1 MKLLSTILLA
11 GILIFYSAA
20 SANEIE
26 WQPWSDSV
34 FAKAKQEGRFVLL
47 DLGTSWCHWCHVMEE
62 VTYRDPAVTEL
73 IQKRYIA
80 VRVDAD
86 SRPDLSNRYEDYGWP
101 ATIVFSGDGG
111 EIVKR
116 QGYIP
121 PKPMASMLQAI
132 IDDPTPGP
140 SVLPETKLSSSTD
153 PFLTADSRQKLRKV
167 LIDTYD
173 PKNKGWGTI
182 QKFLNWDVIEYCMVQ
197 AKQGDTRLEQ
207 MARETLMAQL
217 HLIDPVWGGV
227 CQYSTDGDWDHPHF
241 EKIMQM
247 QAENLRTYAA
257 AYALWHDPSYL
268 QTAKKI
274 QGYLQNF
281 LTSPEG
287 AFYASQDADLVPG
300 KHSAEYFRLSDNNR
314 KKRGIPKVDQHI
326 YSRENGWAVN
336 ALTTLYAVTGDESYL
351 TGAIRAAN
359 WITDH
364 RFLTDG
370 GFRHD
375 ETDPAGPYLGDT
387 LYMGRAFLALYAVT
401 ADRIWLQRAEQA
413 AQFIS
418 ANFKNEV
425 GYVTSAK
432 NGALKSNPQVDE
444 NADLVRFSNLLH
456 YYTGKTAYQEMAQ
469 HAMQYL
475 SVPGTADGRG
485 FLVGG
490 ILLADQEIAAPP
502 RHITIVGRKDDAA
515 ARDLF
520 RAALQ
525 DPSTYKR
532 VEWWD
537 ERDGTLSNNDVEYPA
552 LAQAAAFVC
561 GDKNCSAPIFSPEK
575 LAGLSQKSVAR

>member
-1 MKLLSTILLA
+1 
-11 GILIFYSAA
+11 
-20 SANEIE
+20 
-26 WQPWSDSV
+26 
-34 FAKAKQEGRFVLL
+34 
-47 DLGTSWCHWCHVMEE
+47 
-62 VTYRDPAVTEL
+62 
-73 IQKRYIA
+73 
-80 VRVDAD
+80 
-86 SRPDLSNRYEDYGWP
+86 
-101 ATIVFSGDGG
+101 
-111 EIVKR
+111 
-116 QGYIP
+116 
-121 PKPMASMLQAI
+121 
-132 IDDPTPGP
+132 
-140 SVLPETKLSSSTD
+140 
-153 PFLTADSRQKLRKV
+153 
-167 LIDTYD
+167 
-173 PKNKGWGTI
+173 
-182 QKFLNWDVIEYCMVQ
+182 
-197 AKQGDTRLEQ
+197 
-207 MARETLMAQL
+207 
-217 HLIDPVWGGV
+217 
-227 CQYSTDGDWDHPHF
+227 
-241 EKIMQM
+241 
-247 QAENLRTYAA
+247 
-257 AYALWHDPSYL
+257 
-268 QTAKKI
+268 
-274 QGYLQNF
+274 
-281 LTSPEG
+281 
-287 AFYASQDADLVPG
+287 
-300 KHSAEYFRLSDNNR
+300 
-314 KKRGIPKVDQHI
+314 
-326 YSRENGWAVN
+326 
-336 ALTTLYAVTGDESYL
+336 LTTLYAVSGDESYL
-351 TGAIRAAN
+351 TGAIKAAN
-359 WITDH
+359 WIIDH
-364 RFLTDG
+364 RVLSDG

-432 NGALKSNPQVDE
+432 NGALESNPQVDE

-456 YYTGKTAYQEMAQ
+456 HYTGKTAYQEMAQ

-520 RAALQ
+520 RAALR

-537 ERDGTLSNNDVEYPA
+537 ERDGTLLNNDVEYPP